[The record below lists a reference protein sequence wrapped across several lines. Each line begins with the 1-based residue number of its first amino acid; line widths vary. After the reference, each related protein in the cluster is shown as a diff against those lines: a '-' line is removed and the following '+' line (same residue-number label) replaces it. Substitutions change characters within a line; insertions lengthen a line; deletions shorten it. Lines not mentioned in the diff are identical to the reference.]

1 MAETNV
7 SKSYVRPDN
16 TVVITCPHCNRQR
29 VVNVESFKQHKFRF
43 SVKCACKK
51 IFTAQI
57 EFRQRVRKITRLMG
71 TYTNLTRKNISGNMT
86 VRNLSVSGLELHT
99 YDNIQNFSVGDEI
112 LVEFNLDDEHQTE
125 ISREVIVREI
135 RKDSIGCEFSEH
147 GSIAL
152 DGPLGTYLTRL

>member
-1 MAETNV
+1 MAETNIN
-7 SKSYVRPDN
+7 KSYVRPDN

-43 SVKCACKK
+43 SVKCACQK

-57 EFRQRVRKITRLMG
+57 EFRQRVRKTTRLRG
-71 TYTNLTRKNISGNMT
+71 KYTNLTQKNISGEIT
-86 VRNLSVSGLELHT
+86 IRNLSVSGIELHT
-99 YDNIQNFSVGDEI
+99 YDIQNFTVGDEI

-125 ISREVIVREI
+125 ISREAIVRQI
-135 RKDSIGCEFSEH
+135 GKDSVGCEFSEH

-152 DGPLGTYLTRL
+152 DGPLGTYLARL